1 MTKITGSSFDMYDKS
16 EKAAEYRNCVEGVID
31 SNEVGMLGD
40 YVHHHFTTRLQHSMN
55 VSYYSFTLCRFLG
68 WDYRS
73 AARAGLMHDL
83 YFFDNTS
90 RDENGIKL
98 LKEHPIRA
106 LANSE
111 NRFKLNDIER
121 DAIVNH
127 MWPCQALHRPRY
139 KESVIVSF
147 SDKLCAVMEATSGSS
162 RLVYNTAGSAINK
175 TTAGVENIY
184 RHTYSSIKS
193 MCKAI
198 AGAIKPKS
206 AYANK

>member
-83 YFFDNTS
+83 YFFDNKVET
-90 RDENGIKL
+90 GTMYLIMVGVVVL
-98 LKEHPIRA
+98 LVG
-106 LANSE
+106 LYVVL
-111 NRFKLNDIER
+111 NRVRNEK
-121 DAIVNH
+121 
-127 MWPCQALHRPRY
+127 
-139 KESVIVSF
+139 
-147 SDKLCAVMEATSGSS
+147 
-162 RLVYNTAGSAINK
+162 
-175 TTAGVENIY
+175 
-184 RHTYSSIKS
+184 
-193 MCKAI
+193 
-198 AGAIKPKS
+198 
-206 AYANK
+206 